1 MSDPPREERD
11 RAPMDDLHEEAGGGV
26 VAGSVPAR
34 ALDADERVEALI
46 EAEAGA
52 QELAA
57 AMGEQEPADAAE
69 TLETLEPKESK
80 EVVHEM
86 DNESAADALSH
97 MDPALAATVLLDMED
112 GEVAQIIGL
121 MAPDDAA
128 DIIQE
133 LPKRV
138 ADHILTLLAPRV
150 AAIVGK
156 LAVYD
161 PETAGGVMTTEITVV
176 RESMTIGRAID
187 FVKRHH
193 ISDEQSDVFV
203 VDDQR
208 RLVGTIGLRT
218 LIVADDAD
226 EVALHMDRD
235 IDMVAP
241 DVDREEVARLF
252 DKYDLRTLPVVDEHR
267 RVLGMVTVDDVIDII
282 AEEATEDTLKSVG
295 AGADEAVYSR
305 VMDKIRGRLPWL
317 AFNLPMAS
325 IGCSVILL
333 AEPLVKELPIVAAVY
348 PVIANQSGNAGNQSM
363 AVTLRGLVLGEIR
376 KGRLKPLV
384 FREMLFGMVSGVV
397 LGGLFTTGLILLG
410 MLGRSM
416 GNETL
421 GGFEPRLAVLAGVA
435 MGGAFQ
441 FSVLVGLGVPMALER
456 FGKDPATAST
466 IFVTMM
472 TDLLSYSAF
481 LGLVFLLKP
490 WLMGA

>member
-1 MSDPPREERD
+1 MSERPLD
-11 RAPMDDLHEEAGGGV
+11 DDHAPMDDLHEERGGGIV
-26 VAGSVPAR
+26 SR
-34 ALDADERVEALI
+34 EEREMDADERVEALI

-52 QELAA
+52 QQIAVAVE
-57 AMGEQEPADAAE
+57 EQEPADAAE
-69 TLETLEPKESK
+69 TLESLEPKESK

-112 GEVAQIIGL
+112 SEVAQIIAL

-133 LPKRV
+133 LPKGV
-138 ADHILTLLAPRV
+138 ADHILTLLPPRD

-161 PETAGGVMTTEITVV
+161 PESAGGVMTTEIIVV
-176 RESMTIGRAID
+176 RDSMTIGRAIE

-203 VDDQR
+203 ADEQR

-218 LIVADDAD
+218 LIVAEDGDA
-226 EVALHMDRD
+226 VSLHMDGD
-235 IDMVAP
+235 IDFVTP
-241 DVDREEVARLF
+241 EQDREEVARLF
-252 DKYDLRTLPVVDEHR
+252 DKYDLRTLAVVDEHQ

-317 AFNLPMAS
+317 AVNLPMAA
-325 IGCSVILL
+325 IGSSVILL

-376 KGRLKPLV
+376 KGRLRPLV
-384 FREMLFGMVSGVV
+384 VREVLFGAVSGLV
-397 LGGLFTTGLILLG
+397 LGGLFALGLTLLG
-410 MLGRSM
+410 MIGRST
-416 GNETL
+416 GTDST
-421 GGFEPRLAVLAGVA
+421 LAGFDWPLALVAGLA

-441 FSVLVGLGVPMALER
+441 FSVLVGLGVPMALQR
-456 FGKDPATAST
+456 LGKDPATAST

-490 WLMGA
+490 WLMGG